1 MLLKHQTAWGI
12 DHLSRKPVPAFVHP
26 LGKEKLPNV
35 KSEPPLMQV
44 WTLPMHP
51 ITGYQ
56 GEEII
61 TSLSTSPPQKAAEGN
76 EVTLQNPF
84 LWTRQTQS
92 SQSLLTVH
100 SFQPFH

>member
-1 MLLKHQTAWGI
+1 
-12 DHLSRKPVPAFVHP
+12 
-26 LGKEKLPNV
+26 
-35 KSEPPLMQV
+35 
-44 WTLPMHP
+44 MHP

-84 LWTRQTQS
+84 L
-92 SQSLLTVH
+92 
-100 SFQPFH
+100 